1 MFIHICG
8 SCLFISKFKKNKR
21 KTVVKP
27 LIGIVPSR
35 GKHAQG
41 SDSCVPRDCYMLRV
55 RKIVP
60 IPNALIFVNLTVS
73 ASVFKLLFQLVGIF
87 LSPKR

>member
-1 MFIHICG
+1 MGLVCSFHN
-8 SCLFISKFKKNKR
+8 LKRRKKR
-21 KTVVKP
+21 KKKVVKP
-27 LIGIVPSR
+27 QIGIVPSR
-35 GKHAQG
+35 GKHAQE
-41 SDSCVPRDCYMLRV
+41 SNSCVPRDCYMLRV

-60 IPNALIFVNLTVS
+60 IPNALIFGNLTVC

>member
-1 MFIHICG
+1 MGLVCSFHN
-8 SCLFISKFKKNKR
+8 LKR
-21 KTVVKP
+21 KKVVMP
-27 LIGIVPSR
+27 VIGIVPSR
-35 GKHAQG
+35 GKRVQE

-60 IPNALIFVNLTVS
+60 IPNALIFGNLTVC
-73 ASVFKLLFQLVGIF
+73 ASVFKLLFQLGVF